1 MSAVRALLFALILA
15 GLVGLG
21 ACAGRPA
28 GRSEKSTPPEAAVAP
43 PDSGEE
49 VALAIPREEAEP
61 SSAELPEP
69 HASEESVEVY
79 DGPPADQPAIGGERS
94 IRGQAGALP
103 VPSAPTAR
111 KPAEVR
117 KKATSPA
124 ESAPKAPPK
133 AGSPQI
139 AGSAAAPQIAG
150 SPPKAGSAPQI
161 AGSPPK
167 AGSAAP
173 QIAGSA
179 AAVAVAAETRPPSP
193 GREVLARKGDTVVI
207 DLEGR
212 GWLLLPGNSAGVSFT
227 GSEAGAE
234 RTTFSFKALEY
245 GEYDLAF
252 QLQDNSRGVARGE
265 VVRLRVL
272 PEEQFRGLLAAGQAA
287 PESGDPERL
296 QKAERLFAAGFYD
309 LALPEYLGIYRE
321 ADPLLNDR
329 LASIYLQ
336 RGEAAAAAKFYDRN
350 LSALP
355 PYTDQAILGLVRAG
369 LELGSPELVLE
380 HLPAL
385 LELRTADIERELL
398 AVARFV
404 AGQGRYPL
412 AFDLLSE
419 YLRRYPRGAGMDRA
433 LFQLA
438 QLYELE
444 SPLRDVRRARE
455 YYRKV
460 YEGYPESEYAA
471 EARNRILYLD
481 RYFFHVQ

>member
-1 MSAVRALLFALILA
+1 MSAVRALLFALILV

-21 ACAGRPA
+21 ACAGRPD
-28 GRSEKSTPPEAAVAP
+28 GRSAKSTPPEAAVAP

-117 KKATSPA
+117 KKAASPA

-133 AGSPQI
+133 AGS
-139 AGSAAAPQIAG
+139 
-150 SPPKAGSAPQI
+150 
-161 AGSPPK
+161 
-167 AGSAAP
+167 AP

-296 QKAERLFAAGFYD
+296 HKAERLFAAGFYD

-419 YLRRYPRGAGMDRA
+419 YLRRYPRGAAMDRA

>member
-1 MSAVRALLFALILA
+1 
-15 GLVGLG
+15 
-21 ACAGRPA
+21 
-28 GRSEKSTPPEAAVAP
+28 
-43 PDSGEE
+43 
-49 VALAIPREEAEP
+49 
-61 SSAELPEP
+61 
-69 HASEESVEVY
+69 
-79 DGPPADQPAIGGERS
+79 
-94 IRGQAGALP
+94 
-103 VPSAPTAR
+103 
-111 KPAEVR
+111 
-117 KKATSPA
+117 
-124 ESAPKAPPK
+124 
-133 AGSPQI
+133 
-139 AGSAAAPQIAG
+139 
-150 SPPKAGSAPQI
+150 
-161 AGSPPK
+161 
-167 AGSAAP
+167 
-173 QIAGSA
+173 
-179 AAVAVAAETRPPSP
+179 
-193 GREVLARKGDTVVI
+193 
-207 DLEGR
+207 
-212 GWLLLPGNSAGVSFT
+212 
-227 GSEAGAE
+227 
-234 RTTFSFKALEY
+234 
-245 GEYDLAF
+245 
-252 QLQDNSRGVARGE
+252 VARGE

-309 LALPEYLGIYRE
+309 LALPEYLGIYRD

-336 RGEAAAAAKFYDRN
+336 LGEAAAAAKFYGRN

-355 PYTDQAILGLVRAG
+355 PYTDKAILGLVRAG

-380 HLPAL
+380 QLPAL

-398 AVARFV
+398 AVARFA

-471 EARNRILYLD
+471 KARSRILYLD

>member
-161 AGSPPK
+161 AGS
-167 AGSAAP
+167 
-173 QIAGSA
+173 A

-245 GEYDLAF
+245 GEYGLAF

-336 RGEAAAAAKFYDRN
+336 QGEAAAAAKFYDRN

-355 PYTDQAILGLVRAG
+355 PYTDKAILGLVRAG

>member
-124 ESAPKAPPK
+124 ESAPKALPK
-133 AGSPQI
+133 
-139 AGSAAAPQIAG
+139 
-150 SPPKAGSAPQI
+150 

-173 QIAGSA
+173 QIAGSAAA

-287 PESGDPERL
+287 PESGNPERL
-296 QKAERLFAAGFYD
+296 HKAERLFAAGFYD

-444 SPLRDVRRARE
+444 SPLRDVRQARE

>member
-124 ESAPKAPPK
+124 ESAPKALPK
-133 AGSPQI
+133 
-139 AGSAAAPQIAG
+139 
-150 SPPKAGSAPQI
+150 

-296 QKAERLFAAGFYD
+296 HKAERLFAAGFYD

-444 SPLRDVRRARE
+444 SPLRDVRQARE

>member
-124 ESAPKAPPK
+124 ESAPKALPK
-133 AGSPQI
+133 
-139 AGSAAAPQIAG
+139 AG
-150 SPPKAGSAPQI
+150 SPPKAGSAAPQI
-161 AGSPPK
+161 AGS
-167 AGSAAP
+167 AP

-296 QKAERLFAAGFYD
+296 HKAERLFAAGFYD

-444 SPLRDVRRARE
+444 SPLRDVRQARE

>member
-139 AGSAAAPQIAG
+139 AGS
-150 SPPKAGSAPQI
+150 PPKAGSAPQI
-161 AGSPPK
+161 AGS
-167 AGSAAP
+167 
-173 QIAGSA
+173 A
-179 AAVAVAAETRPPSP
+179 AAAAETRPPSP

-296 QKAERLFAAGFYD
+296 HKAERLFAAGFYD

-444 SPLRDVRRARE
+444 SPLRDVRQARE

>member
-1 MSAVRALLFALILA
+1 MSAVRALFFVLILA
-15 GLVGLG
+15 GLGGLG

-28 GRSEKSTPPEAAVAP
+28 GRAAKSTPPEGAITP

-49 VALAIPREEAEP
+49 VALTIPREEAEP

-79 DGPPADQPAIGGERS
+79 GGPPADQPAIGGEPATSGERS
-94 IRGQAGALP
+94 IRGQARALP
-103 VPSAPTAR
+103 LPSAPAAR

-117 KKATSPA
+117 KKASSPA
-124 ESAPKAPPK
+124 ESAPKAPP
-133 AGSPQI
+133 
-139 AGSAAAPQIAG
+139 IAG
-150 SPPKAGSAPQI
+150 SPPKAGF
-161 AGSPPK
+161 
-167 AGSAAP
+167 AP

-179 AAVAVAAETRPPSP
+179 AATETRPPGP

-212 GWLLLPGNSAGVSFT
+212 GWLLLPGNNPGVSFT
-227 GSEAGAE
+227 GSEAGTD
-234 RTTFSFKALEY
+234 RTTFSFRALEY

-309 LALPEYLGIYRE
+309 LALPEYLGIYRD

-336 RGEAAAAAKFYDRN
+336 LGEAAAAAKFYGRN
-350 LSALP
+350 LSAPP
-355 PYTDQAILGLVRAG
+355 PYTDKAILGLVRAG

-380 HLPAL
+380 QLPAL

-398 AVARFV
+398 AVARFA

-471 EARNRILYLD
+471 KARSRILYLD

>member
-124 ESAPKAPPK
+124 ESAPKALPK

-139 AGSAAAPQIAG
+139 AGSAPQIAG
-150 SPPKAGSAPQI
+150 S
-161 AGSPPK
+161 
-167 AGSAAP
+167 AP

-296 QKAERLFAAGFYD
+296 HKAERLFAAGFYD

-444 SPLRDVRRARE
+444 SPLRDVRQARE